1 MTATVLLVDDEPSL
15 TDVYESWLSEYEVL
29 VAHDGSEALSIL
41 DRRGDG
47 VDVVLLDRRM
57 PGASGDDVLQVVRER
72 DVDCRV
78 AMLTAVAPGYDIIDM
93 PFDDYVTKP
102 VSGEQL
108 RETVESLLA
117 RADYVDGL
125 DRYYALAS
133 KHAALTA
140 ERPRHELAES
150 ETFAELEAELRELE
164 RDLEDAV
171 SFEDHETFQGLL
183 LEVSR
188 REE

>member
-1 MTATVLLVDDEPSL
+1 MTASVLVVDDEPAL

-29 VAHDGSEALSIL
+29 VAHGGSEALEIL
-41 DRRGDG
+41 DRRGDD

-57 PGASGDDVLQVVRER
+57 PGTSGDDVLPAIRER

-78 AMLTAVAPGYDIIDM
+78 AMLTAVAPGYDIVGM
-93 PFDDYVTKP
+93 PFDDYVIKP
-102 VSGEQL
+102 VSGDRL

-125 DRYYALAS
+125 DTYYALAS

-140 ERPRHELAES
+140 ERPRRELEES
-150 ETFAELEAELRELE
+150 ETFAELEADIRELE
-164 RDLEDAV
+164 RELEDSV
-171 SFEDHETFQGLL
+171 SFDDHETFQGLL
-183 LEVSR
+183 LEVAR
-188 REE
+188 RDQ

>member
-1 MTATVLLVDDEPSL
+1 MTATVLVVDDEPSL
-15 TDVYESWLSEYEVL
+15 TAVYESWLSEYEVL
-29 VAHDGSEALSIL
+29 VAHDGAEALSTL
-41 DRRGDG
+41 DRRGDD

-57 PGASGDDVLQVVRER
+57 PGTSGDEVLPAIRER
-72 DVDCRV
+72 EVDCRV
-78 AMLTAVAPGYDIIDM
+78 AMLTAVAPGYDIVDM

-102 VSGEQL
+102 VSGDQL

-125 DRYYALAS
+125 DRYYALVA

-140 ERPRHELAES
+140 ERPRRELLEN
-150 ETFAELEAELRELE
+150 ERFAELEADIRELE
-164 RDLEDAV
+164 RELEDAV

-183 LEVSR
+183 LEVAR
-188 REE
+188 REQ